1 MLTLH
6 FLPTGA
12 VCKGKKQQI
21 KKHKCRTH
29 TVFSNNEEKL
39 TEKLVLTAAVT
50 KVQSLA
56 FHVAYK

>member
-1 MLTLH
+1 MS
-6 FLPTGA
+6 TG
-12 VCKGKKQQI
+12 VEYIFHWYLKGKKQQI

-39 TEKLVLTAAVT
+39 TEKLVLMAAVT